1 MLDQL
6 YTKIIRNEKA
16 KFRAFNIWFDS
27 LNIALPFAIQNY
39 YDSFSFSI
47 LCFKFEYVHRDFIIS
62 NNTQPEEKQSSQN
75 NVK

>member
-1 MLDQL
+1 MLAQL
-6 YTKIIRNEKA
+6 YTKIIKNTETNFK
-16 KFRAFNIWFDS
+16 AFNIWLDT

-62 NNTQPEEKQSSQN
+62 NNTQPEEKQSL
-75 NVK
+75 KII